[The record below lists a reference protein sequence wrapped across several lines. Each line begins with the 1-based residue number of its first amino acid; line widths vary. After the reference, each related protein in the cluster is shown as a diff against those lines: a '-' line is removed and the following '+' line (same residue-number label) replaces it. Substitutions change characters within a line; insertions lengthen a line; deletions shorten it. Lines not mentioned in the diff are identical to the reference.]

1 MTTRKMIPP
10 GMRRGGALGQLDEEL
25 GYGPSPL
32 PITEIPGDLLPRFI
46 QGGMQR
52 AGMPGGAGGGDL
64 SQLIYDVHS
73 IAGVLRLERGL
84 LGRVVT
90 LTSTPQ
96 EIINCQDMGGRGY
109 LILNPAGAT
118 GLTTTGTLISSQT
131 LVGAT
136 TLTSGS
142 LGVAN
147 YDTLRFWVEATFV
160 AGVGPVT
167 FDWQTR
173 NPVTGTYITSQ
184 TVFNLAATGN
194 AYASIGAL
202 GVDTDGQMLVTVPA
216 GTTITFSVGY
226 CLKDGLEGT
235 SAGASQ
241 TIFIGGP
248 GVTSQAGYPILNGKE
263 KQFYLR
269 ENVSLWG
276 VTSGASL
283 DVNIFEL

>member
-1 MTTRKMIPP
+1 MTMRKMIPP
-10 GMRRGGALGQLDEEL
+10 GMKRNGALGQMDSEFE
-25 GYGPSPL
+25 YGPSPL
-32 PITEIPGDLLPRFI
+32 PVREIPIDLLPKYIIERGKGAV
-46 QGGMQR
+46 GG
-52 AGMPGGAGGGDL
+52 GGGGDL
-64 SQLIYDVHS
+64 SQLIEDVHA

-90 LTSTPQ
+90 LTSIPQ
-96 EIINCQDMGGRGY
+96 EIIRCQDIGGRGY

-147 YDTLRFWVEATFV
+147 YDTLRFWVEASFG

-184 TVFNLAATGN
+184 TVFSLAATGN
-194 AYASIGAL
+194 AYASVGAL

-241 TIFIGGP
+241 TIFIGSS
-248 GVTSQAGYPILNGKE
+248 GVTPQAGYPILNGKE

-276 VTSGASL
+276 VTAAASL
-283 DVNIFEL
+283 DINIFEL